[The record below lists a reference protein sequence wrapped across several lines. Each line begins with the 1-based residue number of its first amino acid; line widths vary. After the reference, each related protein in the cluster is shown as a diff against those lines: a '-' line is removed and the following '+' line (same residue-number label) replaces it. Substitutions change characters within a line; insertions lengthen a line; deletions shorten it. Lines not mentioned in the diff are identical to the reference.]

1 MNVTFKQTGIYSPSQ
16 IKTNQQN
23 RSTKPIPTNQR
34 IKKKFQ
40 RTWISMPKKKQDLS
54 N

>member
-16 IKTNQQN
+16 IKTISKS

-40 RTWISMPKKKQDLS
+40 RTRISTPKKNKT
-54 N
+54 